1 MEHQEYLST
10 LSEVAITLAGFM
22 GTGAV
27 SKIDVFRR
35 TYRIDCRYCFGIE
48 YYKSGVNLF
57 DWVAWQIIVDLNN
70 FALLLV
76 NDIHTSDKLA
86 EII

>member
-1 MEHQEYLST
+1 MGHQECLST

-27 SKIDVFRR
+27 RKIDVFRR

-48 YYKSGVNLF
+48 YYKFSVN
-57 DWVAWQIIVDLNN
+57 V
-70 FALLLV
+70 
-76 NDIHTSDKLA
+76 SD
-86 EII
+86 

>member
-1 MEHQEYLST
+1 MEHQECSST
-10 LSEVAITLAGFM
+10 LSEIAIALAEFKGPV
-22 GTGAV
+22 AV
-27 SKIDVFRR
+27 SNIDVFGRA
-35 TYRIDCRYCFGIE
+35 YRIDCRYCFGIE
-48 YYKSGVNLF
+48 YYKSGVNVS